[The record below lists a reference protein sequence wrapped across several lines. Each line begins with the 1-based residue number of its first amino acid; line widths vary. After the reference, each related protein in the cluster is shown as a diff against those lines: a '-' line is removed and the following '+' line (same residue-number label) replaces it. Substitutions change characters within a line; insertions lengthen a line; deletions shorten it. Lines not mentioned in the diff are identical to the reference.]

1 MPDNGIVYH
10 YCSLETFKSIIE
22 NKCLWLCDVQ
32 KSNDS
37 KECLV
42 LPEKIC
48 KLAKQ
53 NNLRDKC
60 PPAQRPLLDR
70 IFHFL
75 MNKPIAVYTVCFTSK
90 RDDLNQWRGY
100 AADGA
105 GLCIGF
111 RRKFFQ
117 AMKPATYRTLKYR
130 PVIYSEVRLNR
141 TAVSFLGKIEKLIQK
156 FVDNGWVKDDIEAQL
171 SSNIFLHDVWRCSPE
186 FKKSSFREE
195 SERRIILAPDTHITD
210 YRSVKLQKNSVAVS
224 LDTSIR
230 HQFSLYEN
238 VFSLSDLKYRTT
250 RGTLQGYYELSFDAI
265 ADDLI
270 AEIIIGPKCPLTEE
284 DVFLFLA
291 ANQLRRQIKRD
302 DPLDVSRSV
311 FPKDLLNVCTSALSY
326 R

>member
-1 MPDNGIVYH
+1 
-10 YCSLETFKSIIE
+10 
-22 NKCLWLCDVQ
+22 
-32 KSNDS
+32 
-37 KECLV
+37 
-42 LPEKIC
+42 
-48 KLAKQ
+48 
-53 NNLRDKC
+53 
-60 PPAQRPLLDR
+60 
-70 IFHFL
+70 
-75 MNKPIAVYTVCFTSK
+75 
-90 RDDLNQWRGY
+90 
-100 AADGA
+100 
-105 GLCIGF
+105 
-111 RRKFFQ
+111 
-117 AMKPATYRTLKYR
+117 MKPATYRTIKYR
-130 PVIYSEVRLNR
+130 PVIYSEVRPNR

-210 YRSVKLQKNSVAVS
+210 CRSVKLQKNSVAVS